1 MGERTFLIF
10 WIGFVALKLTI
21 NNSSQLR
28 QFTVININEK
38 SDLISVYRSELDKRN
53 EYLSKNILIFNKNYN
68 KWEPIKPCWWR
79 SVLPRSRDKTDPCPT
94 GSDTKPITTSG
105 TTPREDTGEEPNLK
119 SIEHIPR
126 SITCMILFKLS

>member
-28 QFTVININEK
+28 QFTVININGK
-38 SDLISVYRSELDKRN
+38 SDLISVFRSELDKRN

-68 KWEPIKPCWWR
+68 KWEPIKPC
-79 SVLPRSRDKTDPCPT
+79 
-94 GSDTKPITTSG
+94 
-105 TTPREDTGEEPNLK
+105 
-119 SIEHIPR
+119 
-126 SITCMILFKLS
+126 